1 MKSYFIDTAATVTF
15 FTVVA
20 ALSELLIAG
29 MDPKQVLIARLI
41 MIPVMMATA
50 RPYGLWR
57 DWFFSKTRPQ
67 RRITNVVCDIIAF
80 ITFQVPVYVVT
91 LALAGA
97 TASEIAA
104 AVSASIVFMILL
116 SRPRSI
122 LPNDLAPTNMNG
134 PDQPFDP
141 STSAAVQ
148 LSHSCH
154 SCMPQHFCRL
164 KRQCAGLIRHSLRGR
179 TLMSNGPLANGHGG
193 LFCVDVLH

>member
-80 ITFQVPVYVVT
+80 ITFQVPVYVAT

-97 TASEIAA
+97 TPSEIAA

-116 SRPRSI
+116 SRPFGIYLEAVR
-122 LPNDLAPTNMNG
+122 NWAR
-134 PDQPFDP
+134 
-141 STSAAVQ
+141 TSV
-148 LSHSCH
+148 
-154 SCMPQHFCRL
+154 R
-164 KRQCAGLIRHSLRGR
+164 
-179 TLMSNGPLANGHGG
+179 
-193 LFCVDVLH
+193 